1 MAQQFSKGGKGK
13 PTPPPPLGASV
24 NADDLAT
31 PLYSTEAEQAVLGA
45 MLSHPDVVMYQVL
58 EKNVIRN
65 DFFVPSH
72 QEIFEALKELHSR
85 QHAIDITTVHQ
96 YLVDRKLDEI
106 AGSPGS
112 LVGMVSSLV
121 SHLNVG
127 TYIKLVKDKSLLRH
141 LQQACINI
149 VQEISDQPHAVE
161 GILDRAETE
170 VFKVTDL
177 GLTQSTVP
185 AKEELAKALDMIE
198 RFRARQGKMT
208 GIPTGFTQLDQMT
221 TGWQPGD
228 MVVLAARPGVGKTA
242 LALSFARYAMKER
255 YDEKRDA
262 WVKPGYG
269 VGFFSLEMTNAQ
281 LILRLM
287 ASVAGFDLKKIR
299 TGDIDEFEMSGLR
312 QMSEDM
318 KQWPLYLD
326 DSSHLTI
333 NQLRGKARR
342 MKQRYDIDLLVI
354 DYLQLLHSESAQA
367 KENRQNEVAEISR
380 GIKGLAKDLGIPIIV
395 LAQLN
400 RRAEEGKTE
409 PALHN
414 LRESGAIE
422 QDADMV
428 LMLHRQEQEEDA
440 APSATRNYS
449 LIIAK
454 QRSGPTGK
462 LDVRFNPAYTR
473 FEDPVRHESRSHAS
487 PQGGGDGNDEE

>member
-1 MAQQFSKGGKGK
+1 MAQTSSKGGKGK
-13 PTPPPPLGASV
+13 WAPQPPPPQGTIA
-24 NADDLAT
+24 NPDDLAS
-31 PLYSTEAEQAVLGA
+31 PLYSAEAEKAVLA
-45 MLSHPDVVMYQVL
+45 SMLAQPDMVMYQVM
-58 EKNVIRN
+58 EKLVRV
-65 DFFVPSH
+65 DFFVPAH
-72 QEIFEALKELHSR
+72 QEIFEALKDLHLR
-85 QHAIDITTVHQ
+85 QHAIDIMTVHQ
-96 YLVDRKLDEI
+96 YLVDRKLDEVV
-106 AGSPGS
+106 GSPGILAELGAS
-112 LVGMVSSLV
+112 LI

-127 TYIKLVKDKSLLRH
+127 THIELVKDKSLLRH

-149 VQEISDQPHAVE
+149 VQEIADQPHAVE

-170 VFKVTDL
+170 VFKVTDM

-185 AKEELAKALDMIE
+185 ARDELAKALEMIE
-198 RFRARQGKMT
+198 RFRARQGKLN
-208 GIPTGFTQLDQMT
+208 GIPTGFSQLNQMT

-242 LALSFARYAMKER
+242 LALTFARHAMTER

-269 VGFFSLEMTNAQ
+269 VGLFSLEMTNAQ
-281 LILRLM
+281 LMLRLL
-287 ASVAGFDLKKIR
+287 ASVAGEDLKRIR
-299 TGDIDEFEMSGLR
+299 TGELDDFAMEKLR
-312 QMSEDM
+312 HISEDM

-342 MKQRYDIDLLVI
+342 MKQRYDIDLLII

-380 GIKGLAKDLGIPIIV
+380 GIKALAKDLSIPIIV

-428 LMLHRQEQEEDA
+428 LMLHRKEEEDGA
-440 APSATRNYS
+440 APSATRDYS

-462 LDVRFNPAYTR
+462 IDVRFNPAFTR
-473 FEDPVRHESRSHAS
+473 FEDPVRHESRAAHH
-487 PQGGGDGNDEE
+487 GGDEGEDGE